1 MALTMAGEVQ
11 WPGIYGYWV
20 SNNRTPLV
28 HSVPA
33 SSVVPDPYANVRV
46 DERDERRA
54 RAAWERR
61 KRRQAEQVKADEI
74 SRLKAHPRV
83 KVAPLPPQPPV
94 EEMDDLLLEYA
105 KAAGISTKGYW
116 NDRAYWR
123 RQIGWAI
130 KQHADRL
137 RYK

>member
-1 MALTMAGEVQ
+1 MALTMAGEVH

-20 SNNRTPLV
+20 SNERTPLCYPV
-28 HSVPA
+28 A
-33 SSVVPDPYANVRV
+33 GCSVVPDPYANVRT

-54 RAAWERR
+54 LAAWERR
-61 KRRQAEQVKADEI
+61 KKRQAEQVKADEI

-83 KVAPLPPQPPV
+83 KVAPLPPQPPA
-94 EEMDDLLLEYA
+94 EEMDEILLEYA
-105 KAAGISTKGYW
+105 QAAGISTKGYQ

-123 RQIGWAI
+123 RQIGWTI